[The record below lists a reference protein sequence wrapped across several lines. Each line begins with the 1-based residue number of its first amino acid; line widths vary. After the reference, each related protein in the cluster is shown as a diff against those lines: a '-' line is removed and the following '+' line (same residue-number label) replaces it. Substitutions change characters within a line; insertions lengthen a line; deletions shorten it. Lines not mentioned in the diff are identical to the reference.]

1 MKNSAPCVVCYTSEH
16 PGQWWNLTDYHG
28 WSGRFCA
35 DCYDKVSHDS
45 YGNPQNPEEY
55 TAMLLKRNG

>member
-1 MKNSAPCVVCYTSEH
+1 MSTPCTVCETTQEQRG
-16 PGQWWNLTDYHG
+16 GQWWNLGNYYG
-28 WSGRFCA
+28 WSGRFCP